1 MIDPD
6 YQGPE
11 RRRYKRIKKQYTVSF
26 SESGQDAK
34 PLWDMVVVRN
44 ISAGG
49 VLFNFDRKIEKGSM
63 LNFKINMAY
72 GKKPIQC
79 QGEVIRV
86 KDLGGGATYEIAVN
100 YTDIDPKQSQFID
113 ESAEK
118 FYVKSGGELAD

>member
-1 MIDPD
+1 MVSAD
-6 YQGPE
+6 YRGPE

-26 SESGQDAK
+26 SKSGQGAK
-34 PLWDMVVVRN
+34 PSWDMVVVRN

-49 VLFNFDRKIEKGSM
+49 VLFNFDRKIEEGSK
-63 LNFKINMAY
+63 LNFKFSMAY

-86 KDLGGGATYEIAVN
+86 KDLGDGSMYEIAVN
-100 YTDIDPKQSQFID
+100 YIDIDPKQSQFINK
-113 ESAEK
+113 SAEK